1 MRDAL
6 FGAEEKE
13 PEIAVSPR
21 MLRPWEA
28 KILFVKEGSLPK
40 GTYSNPKPHDHRGV
54 SVLSGTKPFDLKTN
68 YLNQQEVL
76 CMIINFFDRNQL

>member
-54 SVLSGTKPFDLKTN
+54 SVFFGTKPNDLQTK
-68 YLNQQEVL
+68 YLGQREVL
-76 CMIINFFDRNQL
+76 CMIINFFDADQL